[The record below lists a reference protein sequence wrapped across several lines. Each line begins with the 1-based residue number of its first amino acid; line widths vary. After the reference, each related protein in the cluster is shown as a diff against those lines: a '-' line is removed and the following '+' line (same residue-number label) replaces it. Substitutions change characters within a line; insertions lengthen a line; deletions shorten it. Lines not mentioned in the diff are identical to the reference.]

1 MTTAEYAVGT
11 MAAVAFAALLL
22 AIVRSGPG
30 QERADQG
37 HHDRARHGVVTR
49 APRAEPGAATAERGA
64 ATAELAVALP
74 SLVVVLAVALAAVD
88 LGLAQVRCVDAA
100 RLGARLLARGEP
112 AATVL
117 AEVRAA
123 APDGARLSVTTSG
136 GRVTV
141 SSAARCRPPCG
152 RLAGCRRPSASA
164 QALVEGA
171 P

>member
-1 MTTAEYAVGT
+1 MTRG
-11 MAAVAFAALLL
+11 
-22 AIVRSGPG
+22 
-30 QERADQG
+30 
-37 HHDRARHGVVTR
+37 AR
-49 APRAEPGAATAERGA
+49 AERGA

-74 SLVVVLAVALAAVD
+74 SLVIVLAVALAAVD

-112 AATVL
+112 ASTVL

-123 APDGARLSVTTSG
+123 APDGARVTVGTSG

-141 SSAARCRPPCG
+141 SVSGAVPAAL
-152 RLAGCRRPSASA
+152 RLLGGVGTPSASA